1 MSFSTICW
9 IGGKGQAMGSNL
21 LLAPC
26 HQMEEFSK
34 LLIYFI
40 GYLFKERNV
49 PTNQIQPL
57 SL

>member
-1 MSFSTICW
+1 
-9 IGGKGQAMGSNL
+9 MGSNL

-34 LLIYFI
+34 LLIYFM

-49 PTNQIQPL
+49 PTIQMQPL